1 MRIVEIVGHYIL
13 LSSSFISSD
22 ITSFI
27 SFVFISSSYILYN
40 CSHRD
45 YSTDISHFSYLFHA
59 LHATSYTNSQS
70 YLSYLNYHTFLDIFF
85 VFVFFNFFSLVYLI
99 SISSLTSIPWTSSH
113 YFISPLFYYFFL
125 INISI

>member
-1 MRIVEIVGHYIL
+1 MRIVEIVGHYIF

-59 LHATSYTNSQS
+59 LHTTSYPNSQN
-70 YLSYLNYHTFLDIFF
+70 YISYLNYHIFLDIFF
-85 VFVFFNFFSLVYLI
+85 IFVFFCFFQLILSYFNLVIDFYTVNI
-99 SISSLTSIPWTSSH
+99 IT
-113 YFISPLFYYFFL
+113 LFYFSTFL
-125 INISI
+125 LLFSY

>member
-1 MRIVEIVGHYIL
+1 MRIVEIVGHYIF

-27 SFVFISSSYILYN
+27 SFIFISSSYILYN
-40 CSHRD
+40 CSYRD
-45 YSTDISHFSYLFHA
+45 FSTDISHFSYLFHST
-59 LHATSYTNSQS
+59 HNTSYTNSQS
-70 YLSYLNYHTFLDIFF
+70 YLSYFNYHTFLDIYF
-85 VFVFFNFFSLVYLI
+85 VFVFFSSFSSFHHIL
-99 SISSLTSIPWTSSH
+99 ISSLTSTLWTSLH